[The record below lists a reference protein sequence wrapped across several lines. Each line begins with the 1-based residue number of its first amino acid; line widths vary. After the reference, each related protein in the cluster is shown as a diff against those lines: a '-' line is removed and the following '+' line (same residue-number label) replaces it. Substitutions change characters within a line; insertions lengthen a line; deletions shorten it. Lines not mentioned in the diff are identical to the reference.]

1 MVSTPIDASQQRSRL
16 RTKMSS
22 EKSKLQ
28 SLLEKYNCL
37 MLSSGK
43 DPLSMED
50 VIVGI
55 FLDDVAQSGGN
66 WLVIRLCLIAI
77 IYACP
82 C

>member
-1 MVSTPIDASQQRSRL
+1 MVSTPIDALEQRSRL

-28 SLLEKYNCL
+28 SLLQKYNSL

-55 FLDDVAQSGGN
+55 FLDDMAQSGGN
-66 WLVIRLCLIAI
+66 WLVIWFCLIAI